1 VSAKRCAKSVKD
13 RGRRVDERAVEI
25 KKYGF
30 FHFTS
35 FVFDFDTVNLTAFS
49 RRIYVLINFDFTFCI
64 LNFALS
70 TFLRFLLGFKFIQLL
85 FLLKT

>member
-1 VSAKRCAKSVKD
+1 M
-13 RGRRVDERAVEI
+13 
-25 KKYGF
+25 
-30 FHFTS
+30 
-35 FVFDFDTVNLTAFS
+35 TAFS